1 MGKEL
6 GALDSVCLQAWFT
19 RAVEVVAT
27 GSAGAAAAVAAEAA
41 AAAAAAE
48 AVVTV
53 SGGWRGDAVR
63 ICGSS

>member
-41 AAAAAAE
+41 AAAAAE